1 MSIKYPSI
9 IFENQP
15 RSGARSTLVKT
26 SSREVGGEVILP
38 PMQCTPTL
46 IRRYFNHPEPDEII
60 PLRYLTY
67 SKNDGRRIR
76 IGVENANNDLWYTGE
91 QLDMFTAGS
100 GLGQAFFTMSN
111 IINLE
116 MLGSVYNGDVD
127 LSDNIIAGVAVDGSC
142 QLSDTVSSLI
152 GNDLTLPSYD
162 TNSDGVLTQFKDYT
176 VLNLTSV
183 VPEQNILTFYPST
196 DTLTENDAYYTMF
209 GNEAPESLTIK
220 SCAYVPWGDN
230 YETFPSE
237 PVISCV
243 GATDYL
249 EVAVNMY
256 DFTRRI
262 NVNGEIFNSDED
274 LILAGQTFQLQ
285 DGAELVIS
293 SGGWNDWT
301 TLIFKI
307 QGGAGEMRYRIAIL
321 RASSN
326 INESTITDIVNTE
339 EDYNPTTTLHVD
351 NSLTACLT
359 SKRTGG
365 VVGISCLGAT
375 SYAVFRTIEYKSG
388 QPNVIHDSVQYNV
401 KIDGFDYGTHD
412 FAVTQTVLF
421 GDYEFNILFES
432 YGQIIVEITTQ
443 TMDPVRV
450 NLTTVV
456 DNPNN
461 NIWGVDVGSNPTT
474 LHDPITRDVVFC
486 LYNPMGV

>member
-26 SSREVGGEVILP
+26 ASREAGGEVILP

-67 SKNDGRRIR
+67 SKNDGSRIR
-76 IGVENANNDLWYTGE
+76 IEVKNANNDLWYTGE

-196 DTLTENDAYYTMF
+196 DTLTENDAYYNMF
-209 GNEAPESLTIK
+209 GNEAP
-220 SCAYVPWGDN
+220 
-230 YETFPSE
+230 
-237 PVISCV
+237 
-243 GATDYL
+243 
-249 EVAVNMY
+249 
-256 DFTRRI
+256 
-262 NVNGEIFNSDED
+262 
-274 LILAGQTFQLQ
+274 
-285 DGAELVIS
+285 
-293 SGGWNDWT
+293 
-301 TLIFKI
+301 
-307 QGGAGEMRYRIAIL
+307 
-321 RASSN
+321 
-326 INESTITDIVNTE
+326 
-339 EDYNPTTTLHVD
+339 
-351 NSLTACLT
+351 
-359 SKRTGG
+359 
-365 VVGISCLGAT
+365 
-375 SYAVFRTIEYKSG
+375 
-388 QPNVIHDSVQYNV
+388 
-401 KIDGFDYGTHD
+401 
-412 FAVTQTVLF
+412 
-421 GDYEFNILFES
+421 
-432 YGQIIVEITTQ
+432 
-443 TMDPVRV
+443 
-450 NLTTVV
+450 
-456 DNPNN
+456 
-461 NIWGVDVGSNPTT
+461 
-474 LHDPITRDVVFC
+474 
-486 LYNPMGV
+486 